1 MTLCM
6 KDQIQNLNPVI
17 GYTAGDF
24 ETPVFF
30 PDRLR
35 DMYRKQPHNS
45 LLTGMSG
52 LIGIAGEEAM
62 IRELPY

>member
-35 DMYRKQPHNS
+35 DMDRKQPHNS
-45 LLTGMSG
+45 LLT
-52 LIGIAGEEAM
+52 
-62 IRELPY
+62 RHKRPDRNCR

>member
-1 MTLCM
+1 MTLCI
-6 KDQIQNLNPVI
+6 KDQIQNLNHVI

-35 DMYRKQPHNS
+35 DMDRKQPYNS
-45 LLTGMSG
+45 LLT
-52 LIGIAGEEAM
+52 
-62 IRELPY
+62 RHKRPDRNCR